1 MPRYCSANITTG
13 AILQVRRDISESNDA
28 EGLYKLYMF
37 PKRGR
42 LDGWDGYQQHTNPTR
57 RGNVDCQI
65 HRLNHET
72 VSATVPGSHFCGYT
86 HAHTEFAEI
95 VQADRIMK
103 LKKVL
108 YTINLHFP
116 LPLSIFF
123 QQLSLSI
130 MYTPNLTI
138 YNELLLCSIVTASIY
153 LVRRETK
160 PETSMGYSKF
170 AKTEDRRTVC
180 NGDPDSS

>member
-13 AILQVRRDISESNDA
+13 ALLQVRRDISESNDA

-108 YTINLHFP
+108 YTINFAFPSPSFHLLPAAFSLH
-116 LPLSIFF
+116 
-123 QQLSLSI
+123 
-130 MYTPNLTI
+130 N
-138 YNELLLCSIVTASIY
+138 V
-153 LVRRETK
+153 
-160 PETSMGYSKF
+160 YSKL
-170 AKTEDRRTVC
+170 DYLQRTITLQYSNC
-180 NGDPDSS
+180 QYLSCPS